1 MLSDSLHLHNTGHD
15 LTIVVTMSADLQWM
29 IIRNNS
35 SFLLKRPRLT
45 ISTEKNNLKGIN
57 SFRYNGLIRKKTL
70 GVEPAKDGK
79 GVVLVTRNST
89 GGRKP
94 NKSFT
99 RVELKRDPRRT
110 FATIRKT
117 IRRNKYRKD
126 LKMAAVRRAGAIL
139 RSQKPIVVKKAGR
152 AKRD

>member
-1 MLSDSLHLHNTGHD
+1 
-15 LTIVVTMSADLQWM
+15 MSADLQWM

-35 SFLLKRPRLT
+35 SFLLKRPGLT
-45 ISTEKNNLKGIN
+45 VSTERNNLKNIN
-57 SFRYNGLIRKKTL
+57 SFRYNGLIRRKTV

-79 GVVLVTRNST
+79 GIVMVTRNAT
-89 GGRKP
+89 GTRKP
-94 NKSFT
+94 NKAFT
-99 RVELKRDPRRT
+99 RVEMKRDPRRT
-110 FATIRKT
+110 FATVRKT

-126 LKMAAVRRAGAIL
+126 LKMAAVRRASAII

>member
-1 MLSDSLHLHNTGHD
+1 MNLGRQ
-15 LTIVVTMSADLQWM
+15 IG
-29 IIRNNS
+29 
-35 SFLLKRPRLT
+35 KR
-45 ISTEKNNLKGIN
+45 KNNLKGIN

-79 GVVLVTRNST
+79 GAVLVTRNST

-126 LKMAAVRRAGAIL
+126 LKMAAVSGEAGFI
-139 RSQKPIVVKKAGR
+139 RSQKPIVVKKAGSAR
-152 AKRD
+152 GIKTNKKKNCKYR